1 MLAVVEDA
9 VDPAVVVVAVVEDV
23 VVVCSCSRGVYVD
36 GSMPAYAPPDNSTN
50 L

>member
-9 VDPAVVVVAVVEDV
+9 VDPAVVVVAVEDAV
-23 VVVCSCSRGVYVD
+23 AVCNRGVYVD
-36 GSMPAYAPPDNSTN
+36 GSIPAYAPPDNITN